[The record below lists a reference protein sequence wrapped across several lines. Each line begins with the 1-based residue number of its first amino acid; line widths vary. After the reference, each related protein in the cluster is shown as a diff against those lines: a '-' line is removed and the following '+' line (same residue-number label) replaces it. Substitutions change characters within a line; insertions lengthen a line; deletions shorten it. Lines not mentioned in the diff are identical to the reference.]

1 MNLTL
6 ITKIVATLNNEMCN
20 CELYMLVEVTC
31 AAKVTVEPCDQ
42 DWLVVTYCHSFKV
55 GFVFEVINSKILT
68 TSCGE
73 NVKCSWY
80 ERIRVL

>member
-6 ITKIVATLNNEMCN
+6 ITKTVATLNNDMCN
-20 CELYMLVEVTC
+20 CEFYVLLEVTC
-31 AAKVTVEPCDQ
+31 EATVALNPCDH
-42 DWLVVTYCHSFKV
+42 DRVVTYSHSFKG

-68 TSCGE
+68 TSCEE

>member
-6 ITKIVATLNNEMCN
+6 ITKTVATLNNEMCN
-20 CELYMLVEVTC
+20 CEFYVLLEVIC
-31 AAKVTVEPCDQ
+31 AAKLALNPCDH
-42 DWLVVTYCHSFKV
+42 DWVVTFSHSFKV
-55 GFVFEVINSKILT
+55 GFIFEVINSKILT
-68 TSCGE
+68 TSYEE